1 LELDFRLYYGRKEFN
16 QGDAMAAEIGEKA
29 PDFELN
35 NQHGEPVKLS
45 SFIGKKPVVL
55 VFYPL
60 SFSGT
65 CTGEL
70 CELRDNIAIFESA
83 ATELLAISVDSKY
96 TQKIFA
102 DQEGYKFQVL
112 ADFWPHGGVA
122 KQYGVFMEEIGFAK
136 RGTFLIDKE
145 GIIRAKFVNGPGEA
159 RDLGSYQEALAAL

>member
-1 LELDFRLYYGRKEFN
+1 
-16 QGDAMAAEIGEKA
+16 MAAEIGEKA
-29 PDFELN
+29 PDFELT

-45 SFIGKKPVVL
+45 SYIGKKPVVL

-83 ATELLAISVDSKY
+83 DTELLAISVDSKY

-122 KQYGVFMEEIGFAK
+122 KQ
-136 RGTFLIDKE
+136 
-145 GIIRAKFVNGPGEA
+145 
-159 RDLGSYQEALAAL
+159 

>member
-1 LELDFRLYYGRKEFN
+1 
-16 QGDAMAAEIGEKA
+16 MAIEIGDLA
-29 PDFELN
+29 PDFELV
-35 NQHGEPVKLS
+35 NQHGEKVSLS
-45 SFIGKKPVVL
+45 SFRGKKPVVL

-70 CELRDNIAIFESA
+70 CELRDNLAIFESQDA
-83 ATELLAISVDSKY
+83 ELMAISVDSKY

-102 DQEGYKFQVL
+102 EQEGYKFQVL

-122 KQYGVFMEEIGFAK
+122 RQYGVFMEEAGFAI

-145 GIIRAKFVNGPGEA
+145 GVVRAKFVNGPGEA
-159 RDLGSYQEALAAL
+159 RDLASYSQALAAL

>member
-1 LELDFRLYYGRKEFN
+1 MAVEV
-16 QGDAMAAEIGEKA
+16 GDKA
-29 PDFELN
+29 PDFELI
-35 NQHGEPVKLS
+35 NQHGEGVKLS

-70 CELRDNIAIFESA
+70 CELRDNFAMFDSKDV
-83 ATELLAISVDSKY
+83 ELMAISVDSKF
-96 TQKIFA
+96 TQKVFA
-102 DQEGYKFQVL
+102 EKEGYKFNVL

-122 KQYGVFMEEIGFAK
+122 SAYGVFKEDAGIAI

-145 GIIRAKFVNGPGEA
+145 GVIRAKFVNGPGEA
-159 RDLGSYQEALAAL
+159 RDLASYNQALAAL

>member
-1 LELDFRLYYGRKEFN
+1 
-16 QGDAMAAEIGEKA
+16 MAAEKGEKA

-35 NQHGEPVKLS
+35 NQHGESVKLS

-70 CELRDNIAIFESA
+70 CELRDNLAIFESA
-83 ATELLAISVDSKY
+83 DAELLAISIDSKY
-96 TQKIFA
+96 TQKVFA

-122 KQYGVFMEEIGFAK
+122 KQYGVFMEEIGFAQ

-145 GIIRAKFVNGPGEA
+145 GIISAKFVNGPGEA
-159 RDLGSYQEALAAL
+159 RDLASYKEALAAL